1 MIVSTISTRMLRV
14 EVPYLRDQRL
24 LGAWLGVVTILAL
37 PDFRRRDGCSTNGE
51 RSETE
56 SNLHIDKSALSR
68 VFEMVE
74 ASCGVSPP

>member
-1 MIVSTISTRMLRV
+1 MIVSTISTRLLRV

-37 PDFRRRDGCSTNGE
+37 PDFRRRNGCSTNGE

-56 SNLHIDKSALSR
+56 SNPHIDKFALSR
-68 VFEMVE
+68 MFEMVE